1 MKRVKLYE
9 DYVDEQVNHS
19 LGHFNND
26 FIAQQ
31 AEKLGMSRE
40 EYVAH
45 YASPTIG
52 SGIDESKDATSDV
65 K

>member
-1 MKRVKLYE
+1 MKHLRDFKQF
-9 DYVDEQVNHS
+9 EQVNHS
-19 LGHFNND
+19 LGQFDND

-52 SGIDESKDATSDV
+52 SGIDESKNASTDV
-65 K
+65 E